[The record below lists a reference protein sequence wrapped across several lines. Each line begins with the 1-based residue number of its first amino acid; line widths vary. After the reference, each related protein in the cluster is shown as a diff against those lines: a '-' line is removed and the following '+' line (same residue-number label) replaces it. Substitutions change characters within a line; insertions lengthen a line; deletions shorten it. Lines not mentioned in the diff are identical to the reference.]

1 MKKIYESSNHQGTLE
16 ADGSVWNAYVV
27 KIDDLDWY
35 LVQCMQRKSFL
46 LNSIKN
52 ILLFCFGI
60 LMVFVFLLFG
70 GMQLISRITKPIT
83 EFSNALNQVTL
94 HKNKTTAYP
103 IKRGCSTRNFYNGKW
118 L

>member
-1 MKKIYESSNHQGTLE
+1 MKIQIIREPWKRMALSGTHMLLKSMIWTGIWFNVCSE
-16 ADGSVWNAYVV
+16 
-27 KIDDLDWY
+27 
-35 LVQCMQRKSFL
+35 KSFL

-52 ILLFCFGI
+52 IFAFCFGI

-94 HKNKTTAYP
+94 HKKQKTTAYP
-103 IKRGCSTRNFYNGKW
+103 IKRGCSTRNFHNGKW